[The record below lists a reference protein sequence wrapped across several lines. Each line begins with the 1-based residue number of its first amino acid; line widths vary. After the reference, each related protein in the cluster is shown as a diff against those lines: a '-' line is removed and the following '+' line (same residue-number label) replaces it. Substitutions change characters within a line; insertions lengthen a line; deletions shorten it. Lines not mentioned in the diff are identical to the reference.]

1 MLVAKLLLAGGLA
14 KNKGRMFNLKSEP
27 MRPL

>member
-14 KNKGRMFNLKSEP
+14 KNKGRMFNLNLN
-27 MRPL
+27 RCAL